1 MTFEWWVS
9 ICKGVFM
16 GMGFL
21 KNKTSIGILCLLFSM
36 PLQAAD
42 LLAFPGAEG
51 FGRFTVGARA
61 VSSPEIYHVTNLNDS
76 GVGSF
81 RDAVSK
87 AGRIVVFD
95 VSGIINLK
103 STLIFSGNSIIA
115 GQTAPGD
122 GIMLYGDRVSFSGA
136 NNLIIRYLRIRMG
149 INGTSGKDA
158 AGVANGK
165 NMIFDHVSVTWGRD
179 ETFSIS
185 WDSKGTEPSNITI
198 QNSII
203 GQGLQTHSC
212 GGLMQTDGGV
222 TLFRNLY
229 IDNKTR
235 NPKVKGLNQFVN
247 NVIYNWG
254 DGGGYIMGGS
264 AGDSWA
270 SIEDNYFIKGPSTG
284 GTEAFVRPTETFQV
298 FPKNNYLDYSLDGV
312 LNGSIADESVYS
324 GATIVSSY
332 SGFSNSPQLHPTIK
346 AQTSAA
352 EAYKIIVED
361 VGASY
366 PARDEVDTY
375 LINELKSLGSK
386 GALIS
391 NESALGLSGGVG
403 TLASGTAPTDTD
415 KDGIPDSWEDQM
427 GLNKNNAS
435 DAITKDASGYLYI
448 EKYINGLVEKTTNP
462 SISAKGSS
470 SQTIALGD
478 TISTITYTFT
488 NSTGAQV
495 TGLPKGVSSN
505 LNAAQKTLSISGTP
519 TETGTFQFTVTTSG
533 GEGNAASLSGSITV
547 GKAAP
552 VVTPVV
558 ILSNLN
564 AANPEEGDGVYE
576 EKNTG
581 YIDNGYYNFSNLM
594 GSYGLWKITSKSTGE
609 AILTLRFANAGTTS
623 RGMTLSINDSLIGII
638 SFPSTASW
646 TSWDSISVKIPLK
659 SGLNTIYLESI
670 TSDGGPNI
678 DQFGFNIE
686 GVILWDGIT
695 RISNIKNSNKTFT
708 YNIHSGV
715 IQSAQDGIMEVNVFD
730 LQGKRILSKK
740 LSITEGTTMFS
751 LEKGNLSLGSY
762 LVQIRLNQKNVS
774 IFKWTQMK

>member
-1 MTFEWWVS
+1 
-9 ICKGVFM
+9 
-16 GMGFL
+16 
-21 KNKTSIGILCLLFSM
+21 
-36 PLQAAD
+36 
-42 LLAFPGAEG
+42 
-51 FGRFTVGARA
+51 
-61 VSSPEIYHVTNLNDS
+61 
-76 GVGSF
+76 
-81 RDAVSK
+81 
-87 AGRIVVFD
+87 
-95 VSGIINLK
+95 
-103 STLIFSGNSIIA
+103 
-115 GQTAPGD
+115 
-122 GIMLYGDRVSFSGA
+122 
-136 NNLIIRYLRIRMG
+136 
-149 INGTSGKDA
+149 
-158 AGVANGK
+158 
-165 NMIFDHVSVTWGRD
+165 
-179 ETFSIS
+179 
-185 WDSKGTEPSNITI
+185 
-198 QNSII
+198 
-203 GQGLQTHSC
+203 
-212 GGLMQTDGGV
+212 
-222 TLFRNLY
+222 
-229 IDNKTR
+229 
-235 NPKVKGLNQFVN
+235 
-247 NVIYNWG
+247 
-254 DGGGYIMGGS
+254 MGGS

-332 SGFSNSPQLHPTIK
+332 NGFSNSPQLHPTIK

-391 NESALGLSGGVG
+391 NESALGLSEGVG

-552 VVTPVV
+552 VVTPVA

-646 TSWDSISVKIPLK
+646 TSWDSISVKNPLK

-740 LSITEGTTMFS
+740 LSIMQGTTMFS

>member
-1 MTFEWWVS
+1 MSFEWWVS

-136 NNLIIRYLRIRMG
+136 NNLIVRYLRIRMG

-165 NMIFDHVSVTWGRD
+165 DMIFDHVSVTWGRD

-254 DGGGYIMGGS
+254 GGGGYIMGGS

-332 SGFSNSPQLHPTIK
+332 SGFSNSPQLHPTIT

-462 SISAKGSS
+462 SLSAKGSS
-470 SQTIALGD
+470 SQTIVLGN
-478 TISTITYTFT
+478 TISTITYTFA
-488 NSTGAQV
+488 NCTGAQV
-495 TGLPKGVSSN
+495 TGLPKGVVSN

-552 VVTPVV
+552 VVAPVA

-564 AANPEEGDGVYE
+564 AANPVEGDGVYE

-594 GSYGLWKITSKSTGE
+594 GSYGLWEISSKSSGE
-609 AILTLRFANAGTTS
+609 AILSLRFANAGTTS

-659 SGLNTIYLESI
+659 SGVNTISLESI
-670 TSDGGPNI
+670 TSDGGPNL
-678 DQFGFNIE
+678 DQFGFNIDD
-686 GVILWDGIT
+686 VFLWDGIT
-695 RISNIKNSNKTFT
+695 RISNIKKSNKTFT

-730 LQGKRILSKK
+730 LQGKRVLSKK
-740 LSITEGTTMFS
+740 LSIMQGKTLFS
-751 LEKGNLSLGSY
+751 IENENLSLGSY
-762 LVQIRLNQKNVS
+762 LVQIRLNHKNVS

>member
-1 MTFEWWVS
+1 
-9 ICKGVFM
+9 M

-21 KNKTSIGILCLLFSM
+21 KNKTSIGILCLLCSM

-51 FGRFTVGARA
+51 FGRFTLGARA

-95 VSGIINLK
+95 VSGVINLK

-165 NMIFDHVSVTWGRD
+165 DMIFDHVSVTWGRD

-254 DGGGYIMGGS
+254 GGGGYIMGGS

-478 TISTITYTFT
+478 TISTITYTFA

-495 TGLPKGVSSN
+495 TGLPKGVSSD

-533 GEGNAASLSGSITV
+533 DEGNAASLSGSITV

-646 TSWDSISVKIPLK
+646 TSWDSISVKTPLK

>member
-1 MTFEWWVS
+1 
-9 ICKGVFM
+9 M

-21 KNKTSIGILCLLFSM
+21 KNKTSIGLMCLLFSM

-42 LLAFPGAEG
+42 LLAFHGAEG
-51 FGRFTVGARA
+51 FGRFTLGARG

-76 GVGSF
+76 GAGSF
-81 RDAVSK
+81 RDAVSQP
-87 AGRIVVFD
+87 GRIIVFD
-95 VSGIINLK
+95 VSGIINLT
-103 STLIFSGNSIIA
+103 STLVFSGNSIIA

-122 GIMLYGDRVSFSGA
+122 GVMLYGDRVSFSGA
-136 NNLIIRYLRIRMG
+136 NNLIVRYLRIRMG

-212 GGLMQTDGGV
+212 GGLVQTDGGV

-247 NVIYNWG
+247 NVVYNWG
-254 DGGGYIMGGS
+254 GGGGYIMGGS
-264 AGDSWA
+264 EGDSWA

-284 GTEAFVRPTETFQV
+284 STAAFVRATETFQV

-312 LNGSIADESVYS
+312 LNGTVADESVYS
-324 GATIVSSY
+324 GANIVSSY
-332 SGFSNSPQLHPTIK
+332 SAFSNSPQLHPTIT

-352 EAYKIIVED
+352 EAYKIIVEE

-386 GALIS
+386 GNLIT
-391 NESALGLSGGVG
+391 NESELGLSGGVG
-403 TLASGTAPTDTD
+403 NLASGTAPTDTD

-427 GLNKNNAS
+427 GLNKNNAA
-435 DAITKDASGYLYI
+435 DAITKDPSGYLYI
-448 EKYINGLVEKTTNP
+448 EKYINSLVEKSTAP
-462 SISAKGSS
+462 RISAKGSS
-470 SQTIALGD
+470 SQTIVLGD
-478 TISTITYTFT
+478 PISSLTYTFSNCT
-488 NSTGAQV
+488 SAQV
-495 TGLPKGVSSN
+495 TGLPKGIVTN
-505 LNAAQKTLSISGTP
+505 LDAAQKTLSLSGTP
-519 TETGTFQFTVTTSG
+519 TETGTFQFTVSTTG
-533 GEGNAASLSGSITV
+533 GEGNASTLSGTITIA
-547 GKAAP
+547 KAAS
-552 VVTPVV
+552 VVTPVA

-564 AANPEEGDGVYE
+564 AANPVEGDGAYE

-594 GSYGLWKITSKSTGE
+594 GSYGLWKITSKSSGE
-609 AILTLRFANAGTTS
+609 AILSLRYANGGTVS
-623 RGMTLSINDSLIGII
+623 RDMTLSTNDFLIGII
-638 SFPSTASW
+638 SFPATGSW
-646 TSWDSISVKIPLK
+646 TTWDSISVKIPLK
-659 SGLNTIYLESI
+659 TGLNTIYLESI
-670 TSDGGPNI
+670 TSDGGPNL
-678 DQFGFNIE
+678 DQFGFNMD
-686 GVILWDGIT
+686 GVLLWDGETSIP
-695 RISNIKNSNKTFT
+695 SIKNSNTTFS

-715 IQSAQDGIMEVNVFD
+715 VQSAQDGIMEVNVFD

-740 LSITEGTTMFS
+740 LSIIQGTTIFS
-751 LEKGNLSLGSY
+751 LEKDNLSLGSY

-774 IFKWTQMK
+774 LFKWTQVK